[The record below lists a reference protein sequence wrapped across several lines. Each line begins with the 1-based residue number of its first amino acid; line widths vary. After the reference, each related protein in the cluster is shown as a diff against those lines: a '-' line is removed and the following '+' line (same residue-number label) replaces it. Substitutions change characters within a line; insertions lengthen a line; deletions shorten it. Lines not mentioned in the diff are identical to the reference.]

1 MMPYGRVEGV
11 DKPVSRLVLGTMILH
26 TDRLEESFALL
37 DAAMELGYNTLDCA
51 HVYGGGGSE
60 RAIGRWMQA
69 RGNREQVVILT
80 KGCHPNAD
88 RKRVTPFDLA
98 ADLHDSLARL
108 QTDYI
113 DLYLL
118 HRDDPEVP
126 VGPIVEA
133 LNHHHREG
141 KIRAFGGSNW
151 RHERIQ
157 QANEYARAHGLLP
170 FAASSPHFSLAEQVQ
185 DPWGPGCVAL
195 SGPREAAARAWYA
208 ANQMPIF
215 ALFQPGPGLLLG
227 ADHPGELPGPPG
239 HPGSSLSPGLLPRGQ
254 FSAAGPGPDPGP
266 GETGD
271 GGPDRPGL
279 RAQPTPQPVRPGG
292 RRESGGS
299 PGQCGSRRPEAH
311 PRRIG
316 LAGPPPGAPLRV
328 FCRFRQLVVQ

>member
-215 ALFQPGPGLLLG
+215 AY
-227 ADHPGELPGPPG
+227 
-239 HPGSSLSPGLLPRGQ
+239 SSLARGF
-254 FSAAGPGPDPGP
+254 FSGRITRENFPALRDTLDPAC
-266 GETGD
+266 
-271 GGPDRPGL
+271 L
-279 RAQPTPQPVRPGG
+279 RAYCHEVNFQRLDRAQILAREKQVTVAQIALAYVLNQPLNLFALVGAESREEAQANVEATALKLTPD
-292 RRESGGS
+292 E
-299 PGQCGSRRPEAH
+299 
-311 PRRIG
+311 
-316 LAGPPPGAPLRV
+316 LAWLDLRQEH
-328 FCRFRQLVVQ
+328 R